1 MGVVEF
7 CYLWGD
13 LDFRCFGDGCF
24 VGCDFGLSV
33 VSLCL
38 GSRWFLLWGGTPCG
52 VSSLCHDDLVMG
64 SLSEWGLFFNHCFW

>member
-24 VGCDFGLSV
+24 VGCDFGLSG

-38 GSRWFLLWGGTPCG
+38 GSRWFLF
-52 VSSLCHDDLVMG
+52 
-64 SLSEWGLFFNHCFW
+64 GLMIRGYEFFMS

>member
-24 VGCDFGLSV
+24 VGWDFGLSV
-33 VSLCL
+33 VSFCL
-38 GSRWFLLWGGTPCG
+38 GSRWFLPLG
-52 VSSLCHDDLVMG
+52 
-64 SLSEWGLFFNHCFW
+64 

>member
-38 GSRWFLLWGGTPCG
+38 MVVGSYFG
-52 VSSLCHDDLVMG
+52 V
-64 SLSEWGLFFNHCFW
+64 GLRVG

>member
-24 VGCDFGLSV
+24 VGCDFGLSG

-38 GSRWFLLWGGTPCG
+38 MIRCVLI
-52 VSSLCHDDLVMG
+52 
-64 SLSEWGLFFNHCFW
+64 GLGLRVG

>member
-24 VGCDFGLSV
+24 VGCDFGLSGGFV
-33 VSLCL
+33 MSWESLVL
-38 GSRWFLLWGGTPCG
+38 IWVGTP
-52 VSSLCHDDLVMG
+52 
-64 SLSEWGLFFNHCFW
+64 WGYEFFMS